1 MKRKLI
7 KIINKIIFHF
17 LFWSV
22 ILAQRGTI
30 SVIITGLIRCLLY
43 SFLSSSPLLTFLFSF
58 LLCLILNLNG
68 FIKCLGPNFGTLQ
81 SWQENRHILML
92 QKYLYYKPRSQPA
105 QTLHTLSLLHC
116 IIPWR
121 GHLFQKQEFMHGLGR
136 WEPCVYC
143 LQSAMIWSLGP
154 TLSILIIIVWK
165 HSTALE
171 CSSVDTAQSHEMP
184 YLSWAFTLRRRMAK
198 VDKYLRSDHLQLQGA
213 GGRVLIIRGGSQELS
228 YQHKSGLHR
237 FQRTLSDVIENQI
250 KAIQPQINR
259 INLLN
264 WCLFLSSSQT
274 ESAKHRVITR
284 WKVVKDNLAATLNNS

>member
-105 QTLHTLSLLHC
+105 QTLHTSY
-116 IIPWR
+116 P
-121 GHLFQKQEFMHGLGR
+121 
-136 WEPCVYC
+136 
-143 LQSAMIWSLGP
+143 S
-154 TLSILIIIVWK
+154 
-165 HSTALE
+165 STASFPE
-171 CSSVDTAQSHEMP
+171 EVICS
-184 YLSWAFTLRRRMAK
+184 
-198 VDKYLRSDHLQLQGA
+198 RSKSLCTGWGVESLVCTVY
-213 GGRVLIIRGGSQELS
+213 RVQW
-228 YQHKSGLHR
+228 
-237 FQRTLSDVIENQI
+237 SDLWD
-250 KAIQPQINR
+250 PP
-259 INLLN
+259 
-264 WCLFLSSSQT
+264 FLSSSSLYGSTQPP
-274 ESAKHRVITR
+274 
-284 WKVVKDNLAATLNNS
+284 WNAAQWTQHSHMRCHTWAELSLWGEGWPR